1 MEMRASQVIKGALG
15 GGAKRK
21 KVKDWGRNREREEEK
36 KGERHLQIHTSREVW
51 KLGCHSY
58 LVTAVEQVSD
68 TADLTS
74 LSSEVVV
81 AFCRLH
87 LGFSSRDNK
96 KSYLVSKK
104 KKILVADW
112 LKSTNRSSDIR

>member
-21 KVKDWGRNREREEEK
+21 KVKDWGRNREREEEEK

-87 LGFSSRDNK
+87 L
-96 KSYLVSKK
+96 
-104 KKILVADW
+104 
-112 LKSTNRSSDIR
+112 